1 MDLCFVYNINVSEYR
16 RGNQNRQYRET
27 VNIGLTRHK
36 TKTNKTKTQRNICW
50 TPVCTNT
57 NTNNVNKPWALLQT
71 TGDRDEPNIVFVY

>member
-1 MDLCFVYNINVSEYR
+1 MGLCFVYNINVREYR

-27 VNIGLTRHK
+27 GNIDTKHK

-57 NTNNVNKPWALLQT
+57 TQIT
-71 TGDRDEPNIVFVY
+71 

>member
-1 MDLCFVYNINVSEYR
+1 MGLCFVYNINVR

-27 VNIGLTRHK
+27 GNIDTKHK

-57 NTNNVNKPWALLQT
+57 TQIT
-71 TGDRDEPNIVFVY
+71 